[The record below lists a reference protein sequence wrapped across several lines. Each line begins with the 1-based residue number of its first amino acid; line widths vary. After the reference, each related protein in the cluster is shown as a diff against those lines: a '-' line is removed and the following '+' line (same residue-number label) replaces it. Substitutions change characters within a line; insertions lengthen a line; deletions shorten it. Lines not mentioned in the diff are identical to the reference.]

1 MSQPSLRETQEATTT
16 PRELE
21 RLVPSKRRGP
31 TLLLVEDDHEMRRM
45 IARVLRK
52 DGYHVV
58 ERADG
63 DSALDW
69 LGDGA
74 QGGYYERL
82 PALIVSDIR
91 LPGLDGFE
99 LLEAM
104 RFAIERVPMILITGF
119 PDDETYRRA
128 FELGAR
134 NVLEKPFDL
143 EELRAV
149 VWTTLEPEDRAR
161 VRPDARPRRPRRPRA
176 GPSGSVRGSAVV
188 VPEVLGEEQ
197 PSETHWALDLDF
209 VRGLRRHGCA
219 LTRPAQPAPP
229 WPGGCDPAA
238 RAAALGAPRGR
249 STPSRA
255 GRRASRAARGS
266 PAPP

>member
-1 MSQPSLRETQEATTT
+1 MSQSSLVATLQDASVPRQRRALVRTT
-16 PRELE
+16 
-21 RLVPSKRRGP
+21 RGP
-31 TLLLVEDDHEMRRM
+31 TLLLVEDDEEMRRM
-45 IARVLRK
+45 LARALRK

-63 DSALDW
+63 ERALDW

-74 QGGYYERL
+74 LGGDSAR
-82 PALIVSDIR
+82 PPSLIVSDIR
-91 LPGLDGFE
+91 LPGRDGFQ

-104 RFAIERVPMILITGF
+104 RSTIARVPTILITGF

-161 VRPDARPRRPRRPRA
+161 LRPEAHTLRPLQPRA
-176 GPSGSVRGSAVV
+176 CSMGVARGYA
-188 VPEVLGEEQ
+188 
-197 PSETHWALDLDF
+197 T
-209 VRGLRRHGCA
+209 
-219 LTRPAQPAPP
+219 PAS
-229 WPGGCDPAA
+229 
-238 RAAALGAPRGR
+238 RN
-249 STPSRA
+249 PSR
-255 GRRASRAARGS
+255 
-266 PAPP
+266 